1 MADKKS
7 KKEKA
12 KEFVK
17 NNKKKCI
24 CAALV
29 VIAGVAY
36 VFFDYDL
43 NIDKVADVVCSWIG
57 GC

>member
-1 MADKKS
+1 MAEKKT
-7 KKEKA
+7 KKQKA
-12 KEFVK
+12 KEFLK

-24 CAALV
+24 LALLV
-29 VIAGVAY
+29 VVAGLAY
-36 VFFDYDL
+36 TFFDYEL

>member
-1 MADKKS
+1 MAEKKA

-12 KEFVK
+12 KEFIK

-24 CAALV
+24 LAGLV
-29 VIAGVAY
+29 VVAGVCY

-43 NIDKVADVVCSWIG
+43 NTDKVAEVICSWIG

>member
-1 MADKKS
+1 MADKKT

-29 VIAGVAY
+29 VIAGVSY

-43 NIDKVADVVCSWIG
+43 NIDKVADIVCSWIG

>member
-24 CAALV
+24 LAALV
-29 VIAGVAY
+29 VVAGVSY

-43 NIDKVADVVCSWIG
+43 NVDKVADVICSWIG